1 MNQCKP
7 DIAEEL
13 MHEHDDAFDRGLI
26 HDLQVLNAFSNRR
39 RVLRWLA
46 SASLLP
52 IVGCGSEN
60 AGSGDTVGASGASGA
75 GTVSSSAGT
84 SAGGASANTAG
95 ANAAGT
101 ASNNTAGSASSG
113 DTTCSKIPEETGGP
127 YPGDGT
133 NGPNAL
139 TTSGIVRDDITTSF
153 AGLTGAADGVP
164 LSVTLKIVDANG
176 CAVKAGYAVYI
187 WHCDRN
193 GNYSMYTA
201 ADQNY
206 LRGVQETDA
215 DGNVTFKT
223 IFPGCYSGRWPHI
236 HFEVFSSLEAA
247 TEATGKVATPQ
258 LALPQA
264 PCAEV
269 YATTGYET
277 SVANLS
283 KITLATDN
291 VFSDGASKET
301 PTVTGNVNAG
311 YAATL
316 TVGV

>member
-1 MNQCKP
+1 
-7 DIAEEL
+7 
-13 MHEHDDAFDRGLI
+13 MHEHDDAFDRGLL
-26 HDLQVLNAFSNRR
+26 HDLQVLKTFSNRR
-39 RVLRWLA
+39 RVLRWIA

-52 IVGCGSEN
+52 ILGCGGED
-60 AGSGDTVGASGASGA
+60 AGSNDTVGASGAGSTDSNNAGA
-75 GTVSSSAGT
+75 NSASAGSAGT
-84 SAGGASANTAG
+84 
-95 ANAAGT
+95 AGT
-101 ASNNTAGSASSG
+101 PSNSAAGSAATS
-113 DTTCSKIPEETGGP
+113 DAKCSKIPEETGGP

-139 TTSGIVRDDITTSF
+139 TTSGIVRDDITLSF

-206 LRGVQETDA
+206 LRGVQETD
-215 DGNVTFKT
+215 DTGSVTFKS

-247 TEATGKVATPQ
+247 TAASGKVATSQ

-264 PCAEV
+264 QCAEV
-269 YATTGYET
+269 YATVGYET
-277 SVANLS
+277 SVANLA
-283 KITLATDN
+283 KISLATDN
-291 VFSDGASKET
+291 VFSDGASAET
-301 PTVTGNVNAG
+301 PTVTGNVNQG
-311 YAATL
+311 YAASL

>member
-1 MNQCKP
+1 
-7 DIAEEL
+7 
-13 MHEHDDAFDRGLI
+13 MHEHDDAFDRGLL
-26 HDLQVLNAFSNRR
+26 HDLEVLNALSNRR
-39 RVLRWLA
+39 RVLRWIA
-46 SASLLP
+46 TAGLLP
-52 IVGCGSEN
+52 VFGCGGED
-60 AGSGDTVGASGASGA
+60 AGTNDGMGASGA
-75 GTVSSSAGT
+75 GAAGASTTGTAGSGSAG
-84 SAGGASANTAG
+84 SGTAG
-95 ANAAGT
+95 A
-101 ASNNTAGSASSG
+101 ASNATAGSSSSG
-113 DTTCSKIPEETGGP
+113 ETTCSKIPEETGGP

-153 AGLTGAADGVP
+153 AALSGAADGVP

-215 DGNVTFKT
+215 DGVVTFKS

-236 HFEVFSSLEAA
+236 HFEVFSSLEGATAA
-247 TEATGKVATPQ
+247 SGKVATSQ

-264 PCAEV
+264 QCAEV
-269 YATTGYET
+269 YATTGYES
-277 SVANLS
+277 SVRNLAQIS
-283 KITLATDN
+283 LATDN
-291 VFSDGASKET
+291 VFSDGATTET
-301 PTVTGNVNAG
+301 PTVTGNVNEG
-311 YAATL
+311 YAASL

>member
-1 MNQCKP
+1 
-7 DIAEEL
+7 
-13 MHEHDDAFDRGLI
+13 MHEHDDAFDRGLL
-26 HDLQVLNAFSNRR
+26 HDLRVLETLANRR
-39 RVLRWLA
+39 RVLKWVA
-46 SASLLP
+46 SAALLP
-52 IVGCGSEN
+52 VLGCGSEN
-60 AGSGDTVGASGASGA
+60 SGTDATVGASGAGGADTSGTA
-75 GTVSSSAGT
+75 GTNSAGSVANSET
-84 SAGGASANTAG
+84 S
-95 ANAAGT
+95 
-101 ASNNTAGSASSG
+101 
-113 DTTCSKIPEETGGP
+113 CSKIPQETGGP

-153 AGLTGAADGVP
+153 AGLSGAADGVP

-176 CAVKAGYAVYI
+176 CAVKAGCAVYI

-215 DGNVTFKT
+215 EGSVTFES

-236 HFEVFSSLEAA
+236 HFEVFSSLDGA
-247 TEATGKVATPQ
+247 TTATGKVATSQ
-258 LALPQA
+258 LALPEEH
-264 PCAEV
+264 CAEV
-269 YATTGYET
+269 YATTGYES
-277 SVANLS
+277 SVANFA

-291 VFSDGASKET
+291 VFSDGATSET
-301 PTVTGNVNAG
+301 PTLTGNVNDG
-311 YAATL
+311 YEASL